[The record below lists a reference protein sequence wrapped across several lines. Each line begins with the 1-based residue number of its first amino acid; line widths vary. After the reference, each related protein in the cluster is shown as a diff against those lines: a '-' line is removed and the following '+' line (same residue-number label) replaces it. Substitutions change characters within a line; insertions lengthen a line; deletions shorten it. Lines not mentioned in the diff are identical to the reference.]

1 MAIEIFKDAFS
12 ENYIPGGVRR
22 IIEF

>member
-1 MAIEIFKDAFS
+1 MAIEMFKDAFS